1 MKLVKSLMTMLMEMA
16 ANPVGFAMDE
26 TMSGT
31 HRFVEAG
38 RPAGDLPMS
47 FTMNWGTQ
55 DLRTFLDPRSKETF
69 CTADAKGHVTI
80 AGLVE
85 DADCAGTLELRY
97 FPEARIRYKFSFKGK
112 RGKKFHYIG
121 EKINLRPWN
130 LHRTHT
136 TCYGTLYA
144 TTTGEEVS
152 TSITY
157 FRLSTLPAFLM
168 SFRLIGPGPGRLK
181 TAESEA

>member
-1 MKLVKSLMTMLMEMA
+1 MKRVKSLVTTLMEVA

-26 TMSGT
+26 TMAGT
-31 HRFVEAG
+31 HPCVEAG
-38 RPAGDLPMS
+38 QPGRDLPMS
-47 FTMNWGTQ
+47 FTLNWGTK

-69 CTADAKGHVTI
+69 CTADAKGHVSI

-85 DADCAGTLELRY
+85 GADCTGTLELRY
-97 FPEARIRYKFSFKGK
+97 FPEAKIRYKFSFKGK
-112 RGKKFHYIG
+112 RGKKFHYVG

-144 TTTGEEVS
+144 TRTGQEVS
-152 TSITY
+152 KSITY
-157 FRLSTLPAFLM
+157 FRFSMLPAFLM
-168 SFRLIGPGPGRLK
+168 SFRLFGPGLGWLK
-181 TAESEA
+181 TAESAA